1 MTTHKKAWIGL
12 GGVPPQ
18 DNAVAHQWERRLH
31 WAMIGVAL
39 LSIPALFLEELTHEP
54 EVMQAGRLLEA
65 VIFLAFTGEFLWMM
79 RVTSHRSEYA
89 IRNWLDLLI
98 IVSSAFNLA
107 GWESEWVAMA
117 RLLRLALVGLLATRI
132 LGSLRNIFS
141 PSGIPFIM
149 GLAAIMLGIAGAGFY
164 WIEPTVHSFSDGVWL
179 AFVTGSTVGY
189 GDLVPTTTASRL
201 FAGLMVL
208 LGFTLFSLVTASIAA
223 FFIGEDEKLL
233 RQEMHQD
240 IRQLRQEVAQLIG
253 EEERGL
259 RRQMHADIR
268 KVREDLIE
276 LRELIRRSEE
286 RRVGKECCR

>member
-1 MTTHKKAWIGL
+1 MTTHTKSWIGL
-12 GGVPPQ
+12 GGVPPH
-18 DNAVAHQWERRLH
+18 DNPVAHRWERRLH

-39 LSIPALFLEELTHEP
+39 LSIPALFLEEIVHDP
-54 EVMQAGRLLEA
+54 EVMLAGRLLEL
-65 VIFLAFTGEFLWMM
+65 VIFLAFAGEFLWMM

-98 IVSSAFNLA
+98 IVSSALNLV
-107 GWESEWVAMA
+107 GWNSEWVAMV
-117 RLLRLALVGLLATRI
+117 RLLRLALVGLLLTRT
-132 LGSLRNIFS
+132 LGSLRSMFTT
-141 PSGIPFIM
+141 SGIPFIM
-149 GLAAIMLGIAGAGFY
+149 GLAVIMLGIAGAGFY
-164 WIEPTVHSFSDGVWL
+164 WLEPTVHTFADGVWL

-189 GDLVPTTTASRL
+189 GDFVPTTTASRL

-233 RQEMHQD
+233 RREMHQD

-259 RRQMHADIR
+259 RRQMHGDIR
-268 KVREDLIE
+268 KVRDELSE
-276 LRELIRRSEE
+276 LRQLIRGRAE
-286 RRVGKECCR
+286 GDK

>member
-1 MTTHKKAWIGL
+1 MTTHNKAWIGL

-18 DNAVAHQWERRLH
+18 DNPVAHRWERRLH

-39 LSIPALFLEELTHEP
+39 LSIPSLFLEELTQAP
-54 EVMQAGRLLEA
+54 ALIVAGRLLEL

-89 IRNWLDLLI
+89 IHNWLDLLI
-98 IVSSAFNLA
+98 IVSSALNLA

-117 RLLRLALVGLLATRI
+117 RLLRLALVGLLLTRI

-164 WIEPTVHSFSDGVWL
+164 WLEPTVHSFADGVWL

-189 GDLVPTTTASRL
+189 GDFVPTTTASRL

-233 RQEMHQD
+233 RHEMHQD

-276 LRELIRRSEE
+276 LRELIRGRSQ
-286 RRVGKECCR
+286 GDK